1 MKIYLCLEFQED
13 TKELKKPAKNSINQN
28 IILTMFTPEDHIS
41 VTLVFI
47 TIDTIIW
54 FTCDIPPNTA
64 LSTYNKS
71 KLQDWTT
78 PSDQAA
84 QQ

>member
-1 MKIYLCLEFQED
+1 
-13 TKELKKPAKNSINQN
+13 
-28 IILTMFTPEDHIS
+28 MFTPEDDIS
-41 VTLVFI
+41 VTLIFI